1 MKAARK
7 RGSSARTTKTI
18 TVSLPPQTAR
28 EVDRLAKAEK
38 KTKSQ
43 LFRDMLAVYQEVR
56 LEKDWQRLRKLGKET
71 KKKAGILSEEDLDRL
86 IHEVR
91 GA

>member
-1 MKAARK
+1 MEAARK
-7 RGSSARTTKTI
+7 RNAPGRATKTI
-18 TVSLPPQTAR
+18 TVSLPPQMAK

-43 LFRDMLAVYQEVR
+43 LFRDMLAVYQETR
-56 LEKDWQRLRKLGKET
+56 MEKDWERLRRLGKET
-71 KKKAGILSEEDLDRL
+71 AEKAGITSEEDLDRI

-91 GA
+91 GV